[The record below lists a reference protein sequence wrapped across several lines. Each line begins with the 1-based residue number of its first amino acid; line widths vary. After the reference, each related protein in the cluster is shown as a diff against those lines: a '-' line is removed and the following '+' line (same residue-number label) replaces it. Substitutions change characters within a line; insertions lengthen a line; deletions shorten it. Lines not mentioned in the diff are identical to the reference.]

1 VALVVGM
8 LLDQQVPMETA
19 FAGARVS
26 HVSGPQKVSHIA
38 QQETGLKWVAQ
49 HGHTVVG
56 TIQDLGVSASINPFE
71 RRTLGRGWLTIR
83 PASGTCWY
91 SAS

>member
-26 HVSGPQKVSHIA
+26 HVSGPQKVSH
-38 QQETGLKWVAQ
+38 KP
-49 HGHTVVG
+49 
-56 TIQDLGVSASINPFE
+56 SKK
-71 RRTLGRGWLTIR
+71 
-83 PASGTCWY
+83 PASSG
-91 SAS
+91 